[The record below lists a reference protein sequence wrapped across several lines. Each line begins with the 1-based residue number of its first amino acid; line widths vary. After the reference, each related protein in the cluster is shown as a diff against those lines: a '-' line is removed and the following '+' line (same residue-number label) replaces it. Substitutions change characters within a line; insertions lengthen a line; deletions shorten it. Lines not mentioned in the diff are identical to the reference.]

1 MYSFRRC
8 ILSED
13 VFFQKMYSFR
23 RCILSEDVFFQKMY
37 SFRRCI
43 LSEDVFFQKMYSFRG
58 IFSSLKTLQ
67 WFSKS
72 LKGDWKLYITYLW
85 SL

>member
-1 MYSFRRC
+1 MYA
-8 ILSED
+8 L
-13 VFFQKMYSFR
+13 
-23 RCILSEDVFFQKMY
+23 
-37 SFRRCI
+37 
-43 LSEDVFFQKMYSFRG
+43 RG

-72 LKGDWKLYITYLW
+72 LKGDWKLYITYFW